1 MNKDE
6 LLDAGFDYVALGHL
20 HNPQVYIRN
29 LAVYAG
35 APEPVCAEDTGEHG
49 YVLGEVQ
56 RKKVHISFVEM
67 EGRRYLEKTVEVTES
82 DNPYSLQEKISS
94 VVARNGAQN
103 MYRITLTGERD
114 PGFVPQVREY
124 LKCGRILS
132 VTDQTVPAFHL
143 DVLRKKYEG
152 KLIGRFIESF
162 GEGGPSGVT
171 EEKALYYG
179 LEALL
184 YPGGQPEK
192 KPGRREKNSGD

>member
-1 MNKDE
+1 M
-6 LLDAGFDYVALGHL
+6 
-20 HNPQVYIRN
+20 
-29 LAVYAG
+29 
-35 APEPVCAEDTGEHG
+35 
-49 YVLGEVQ
+49 LGEVQ

-67 EGRRYLEKTVEVTES
+67 EGRRYLEKIVEVTES

-94 VVARNGAQN
+94 VVARDGAQN

-162 GEGGPSGVT
+162 GEGGPTGVT

>member
-1 MNKDE
+1 
-6 LLDAGFDYVALGHL
+6 
-20 HNPQVYIRN
+20 
-29 LAVYAG
+29 
-35 APEPVCAEDTGEHG
+35 
-49 YVLGEVQ
+49 
-56 RKKVHISFVEM
+56 
-67 EGRRYLEKTVEVTES
+67 
-82 DNPYSLQEKISS
+82 
-94 VVARNGAQN
+94 

-162 GEGGPSGVT
+162 GEGGPTGVT

-184 YPGGQPEK
+184 YLGGQPEK

>member
-1 MNKDE
+1 MLSHIPLNKDE

-82 DNPYSLQEKISS
+82 D
-94 VVARNGAQN
+94 
-103 MYRITLTGERD
+103 
-114 PGFVPQVREY
+114 
-124 LKCGRILS
+124 ILI
-132 VTDQTVPAFHL
+132 L
-143 DVLRKKYEG
+143 CRKKSAVSLPG
-152 KLIGRFIESF
+152 TVRR
-162 GEGGPSGVT
+162 T
-171 EEKALYYG
+171 CTALHS
-179 LEALL
+179 
-184 YPGGQPEK
+184 PEREI
-192 KPGRREKNSGD
+192 PDLCRRCANI

>member
-1 MNKDE
+1 MWRWKD
-6 LLDAGFDYVALGHL
+6 VA
-20 HNPQVYIRN
+20 I
-29 LAVYAG
+29 
-35 APEPVCAEDTGEHG
+35 
-49 YVLGEVQ
+49 
-56 RKKVHISFVEM
+56 
-67 EGRRYLEKTVEVTES
+67 LEKTVEVTES

-94 VVARNGAQN
+94 VVARDGAQN

-162 GEGGPSGVT
+162 GEGGPGPV
-171 EEKALYYG
+171 
-179 LEALL
+179 
-184 YPGGQPEK
+184 
-192 KPGRREKNSGD
+192 